1 MDIIYEDKNMLI
13 VNKPS
18 GVLTQSNR
26 SFDKDLTSEI
36 MTYRRKN
43 KEDIYVAVINRLDR
57 PVSGLVLFAK
67 DKKTASKLSEQLQTE
82 KFNKQYYAVV
92 EGKPENDKAELED
105 YLIKDAKTNT
115 SSVTTKDTN
124 NSKLAKLE
132 YELIKTIKD
141 DNGNDIS
148 LLKIHLITG
157 RHHQI
162 RVQLSSRGM
171 SILGDT
177 KYGSVGRIVNGK
189 SLVKRNEIALCAYS
203 LTVNGKTYNIE
214 MPFKNIF

>member
-13 VNKPS
+13 VNKPA

-26 SFDKDLTSEI
+26 SFDKDLTSEV

-43 KEDIYVAVINRLDR
+43 KEEPYAAVINRLDR

-67 DKKTASKLSEQLQTE
+67 DKKTAAKLSEQLQTHT
-82 KFNKQYYAVV
+82 FNKQYLALV
-92 EGKPENDKAELED
+92 EGTPESNKGELQD
-105 YLIKDAKTNT
+105 YLVKDPQTNT
-115 SSVTTKDTN
+115 SSVTTKEDK
-124 NSKLAKLE
+124 SGKLAKLK

-141 DNGNDIS
+141 DNGEDIS

-162 RVQLSSRGM
+162 RVQLSARNM
-171 SILGDT
+171 PIIGDT
-177 KYGSVGRIVNGK
+177 KYGSVGRIVNGR
-189 SLVKRNEIALCAYS
+189 SLVKRNQIALCAYS
-203 LTVNGKTYNIE
+203 LTFNEKTYKIDN
-214 MPFKNIF
+214 PFKQI